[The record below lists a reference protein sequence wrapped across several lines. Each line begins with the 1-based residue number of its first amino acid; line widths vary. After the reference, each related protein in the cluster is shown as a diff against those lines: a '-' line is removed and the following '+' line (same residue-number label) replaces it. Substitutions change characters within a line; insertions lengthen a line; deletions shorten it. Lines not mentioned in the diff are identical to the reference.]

1 MHGWGSC
8 SLWLFITKLKSQ
20 LWDIWCCFPPH
31 SIRAPTFSSGSHDYS
46 IEIKSLIHQVGLCQI
61 SLTSPTAFDRMWTI
75 FSWGVATTLWLL
87 ISIMRW
93 PTLTPP
99 RSAMPPRIRLQICDG
114 NTSSQTRLPRFY
126 TWEQNA
132 THNPILDAKAQLVA
146 QVRSSDEDRGH
157 GGTSDDVQLDAGLV
171 LQSLHEESR
180 WNRREAEA
188 WSPTFCDRLWL
199 QLLKKLFMSWI
210 EVSLPCF
217 VRTQQ
222 IKWLI
227 WSSVVSIS
235 HLPTVN
241 WPWWCSGRWIVV
253 IPLSW
258 SHWLTWSGLQCSV
271 YQTVLL
277 AQHASCWQWWQ
288 WARLSPTHSPRW
300 PHPESPPW
308 PSQLKPENRV
318 AMVTEIKLL
327 IDG

>member
-1 MHGWGSC
+1 MHSWGSC
-8 SLWLFITKLKSQ
+8 TLWLFITKLKSQ

-31 SIRAPTFSSGSHDYS
+31 SIRAPTFNGLRDYS
-46 IEIKSLIHQVGLCQI
+46 IEIKSLIRQVGLCQI

-99 RSAMPPRIRLQICDG
+99 RSAIPPRIRLQICDG
-114 NTSSQTRLPRFY
+114 NPSSQIRLPRFY
-126 TWEQNA
+126 TWEQNT

-146 QVRSSDEDRGH
+146 QVRSPDEDCGHRGA
-157 GGTSDDVQLDAGLV
+157 SDDVQLDAGLV

-180 WNRREAEA
+180 WNRWEAEA
-188 WSPTFCDRLWL
+188 WSPAFCDYGFNSLECS
-199 QLLKKLFMSWI
+199 SWVWWK
-210 EVSLPCF
+210 VSRHVLCGHL
-217 VRTQQ
+217 Q
-222 IKWLI
+222 IKWFI
-227 WSSVVSIS
+227 WSSVVSLS
-235 HLPTVN
+235 QLSTVN

-253 IPLSW
+253 IPLNW

-308 PSQLKPENRV
+308 PSQLKPESRV
-318 AMVTEIKLL
+318 AMETEIKLL